1 MITKDSHGV
10 WLVAELPRPNSQLA
24 PEPLQTG
31 ASVLA
36 VYTCIHRLSMRAL
49 PLQIEDLLVI
59 VGTDTMVAR
68 RLAFLWLIR
77 DRACTSSA
85 DALW

>member
-1 MITKDSHGV
+1 MITKDSRGV

-24 PEPLQTG
+24 PEPLQTS

-36 VYTCIHRLSMRAL
+36 VWPRVHRLSMRAL

-68 RLAFLWLIR
+68 GLALLCISR
-77 DRACTSSA
+77 NRACTSLA